1 MRRNWLPALLSAVVL
16 GLTSCSGGGN
26 EGVHADDPDRVLAGA
41 AETLS
46 ETSGTDLVLA
56 TNKLPDGVNGITS
69 AQGVVTDAP
78 AFDGTLN
85 VRLGGIDF
93 DVPVIA
99 VDGKVWA
106 QIPLTPGW
114 SDIDP
119 EAYGAPDPSGL
130 IGEDAGLVALLK
142 ATEGP
147 SKQDTVRGGEDN
159 SEVLTTYTGT
169 IAGDVMKRV
178 IPSSAGDTFDAV
190 HHLTSDGQLR
200 QTDLTGVFYRGSDEM
215 TYTLT
220 VTNYGLDR
228 TITKP

>member
-1 MRRNWLPALLSAVVL
+1 MRVTLLPALLTVACL
-16 GLTSCSGGGN
+16 GLVACSGDSD
-26 EGVHADDPDRVLAGA
+26 EGVHSEDPASVLAGA

-46 ETSGTDLVLA
+46 ETSGTSLTLA
-56 TNKLPDGVNGITS
+56 TDELPEGVNGITS
-69 AQGVVTDAP
+69 AVGAVTDAP
-78 AFDGTLN
+78 AFDGTLDI
-85 VRLGGIDF
+85 RLGGIDF

-106 QIPLTPGW
+106 QIPLTSGW

-119 EAYGAPDPSGL
+119 GAYGAPDPSGL
-130 IGEDAGLVALLK
+130 IGADAGLVALLE
-142 ATEGP
+142 ATDDP
-147 SKQDTVRGGEDN
+147 TKQDTVRGGEDN

-178 IPSSAGDTFDAV
+178 IPSSADDTFDVV
-190 HHLTSDGQLR
+190 HHVTSDGQLR
-200 QTDLTGVFYRGSDEM
+200 QTEMTGVFYKDSDEM

-220 VTNYGLDR
+220 VTEYGLDR